1 MLLLRRAALLF
12 ALILSLQTSAGAQ
25 TAAPALAATPA
36 TGLFCPIS
44 ARVEAFKGHDDE
56 ILISLWSVEGTAR
69 ASGTLA
75 LYSGNLRYRV
85 PFNNVIAA
93 SMINDAIP
101 PTPIVIRFDTP
112 TVIDSGY
119 VGSLGNGECLIHSPF
134 VRTKLE
140 TYVQTY
146 GSDFPINSPIYPNW
160 TAGLQKFRAAAAVT
174 PAVLAA
180 GARVDPPACDKPY
193 VWASTTYAAPLEFP
207 SSKMYTG
214 LVAVRVTLD
223 PSGHALAYHI
233 DKNSYE
239 RPFNDAAVLAAAHSR
254 FAPQIYRCSP
264 VTGDYL
270 FVADFMAEPF
280 QKTIGHY

>member
-1 MLLLRRAALLF
+1 
-12 ALILSLQTSAGAQ
+12 
-25 TAAPALAATPA
+25 
-36 TGLFCPIS
+36 LFCPIS

-223 PSGHALAYHI
+223 TSGR
-233 DKNSYE
+233 STT
-239 RPFNDAAVLAAAHSR
+239 RPCSPRRIHDSLRKSTAAAPSPAITCSWPTSWPSR
-254 FAPQIYRCSP
+254 FRRRSAITKRD
-264 VTGDYL
+264 G
-270 FVADFMAEPF
+270 VARPRYSLD
-280 QKTIGHY
+280 Q